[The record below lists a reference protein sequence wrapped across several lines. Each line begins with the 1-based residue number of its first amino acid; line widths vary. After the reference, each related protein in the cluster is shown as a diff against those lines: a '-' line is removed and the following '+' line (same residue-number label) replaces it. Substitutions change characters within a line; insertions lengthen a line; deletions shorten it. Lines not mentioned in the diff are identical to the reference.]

1 MGLFAWSH
9 AFNLLTRAFSL
20 LTRGFEL
27 VTRGFELVTHRFEL
41 ATHEFELV
49 TRGFELLTR
58 KLCFTFPPWSERW
71 AYATKFRILIFPKG
85 KVLKKSQ
92 WIYIRVSGGLIIK
105 DLSFECAV
113 RRFHFYVPWKHQKI
127 KGLLKFSHFCWDNTS
142 LYHEVVS

>member
-92 WIYIRVSGGLIIK
+92 WIYIRVSGGLIIERPLFWMCGK
-105 DLSFECAV
+105 KFPFLCPLKTSENQRLIEVFT
-113 RRFHFYVPWKHQKI
+113 
-127 KGLLKFSHFCWDNTS
+127 LL
-142 LYHEVVS
+142 LG